1 MAERT
6 EHVQLI
12 TIETNTDSL
21 KTLKQEIK
29 ESTVEMNKL
38 ANGLR
43 LAEEQAEKIGKSK
56 GLDSEEFKKAVA
68 EVEKFKNALTASAKE
83 VAELK
88 DKMDDVTDQ
97 VNSFHP
103 DKKFQGLALAANMGA
118 TALQGVAGAMTAVGV
133 ESGTAAETMAR
144 LQGIMAFTQ
153 AIKDV
158 KGLQGEWEAFTGKSK
173 AAKAALDAQ
182 KKAQEGA
189 TVATK
194 GFGTAFKAI
203 GIGLVIAAIAA
214 LVENWDKVRDALF
227 KVFPALKD
235 MGALFDKVKQVA
247 MGVGNVLLQHIVAPI
262 KAIVKA
268 VQGDFKGAVQEFKNG
283 VDVMKNY
290 QAGANA
296 ELERQKEDQHKEN
309 LQKQI
314 ARNEQNIAVMNAAG
328 KDTYNAEKNNFK
340 LRKEL
345 AAGNQEELDK
355 INQEER
361 VLDAQHSKQLEDQR
375 KQASD
380 KAQQQREQYNEKMKQ
395 LLETERETLKKHE
408 EEINNIID
416 EGTKNVAKSKL
427 DAKSKELF
435 DSNDQ
440 FNKERKVVQDNY
452 NEDLKI
458 LQDQLKRKVI
468 TQEQFNTK
476 VLDLNSKS
484 EQANGVLTEQKNIR
498 DLEITKKYNKQIAD
512 VLDAYGKTEYEK
524 RRAKVVEEFDNLIK
538 VADEAQKKALE
549 DAKNKALNDA
559 DRGEEARK
567 KTVEV
572 ETKYTNTVTDN
583 MPNEFDSVETAIAK
597 EDAIYQAL
605 KAKRDAQFQ
614 EQLIKLG
621 EDQAAIDLLKAQH
634 RQQTEADEQAHS
646 DKKVEIWQQEADR
659 KRELEE
665 LKWQVAET
673 AFGIMEQLAGK
684 NKKLADTAFVLQK
697 ALAIA
702 QIVVSTQKE
711 IAGYWM
717 AASSPV
723 VAAGG
728 PAAVAAA
735 QGVAAGQS
743 VKAKIRAGISIATI
757 AAATL
762 AKFMNKSGGGSE
774 GGSDAPQ
781 IQQAPQIN
789 ATNLNVQP
797 VEVRATNQP
806 DQVIKAYITD
816 KDLKDNEAKSNFLN
830 KLGSI

>member
-68 EVEKFKNALTASAKE
+68 EVEKFKNALTQSAKE

-88 DKMDDVTDQ
+88 DKMDDVADQ

-133 ESGTAAETMAR
+133 ESDTAAETMAR

-158 KGLQGEWEAFTGKSK
+158 KGLQGEWEAFTSKSK
-173 AAKAALDAQ
+173 AAKTALEAQ

-214 LVENWDKVRDALF
+214 LVENWDKVK
-227 KVFPALKD
+227 KVVTDTFPALKD
-235 MGALFDKVKQVA
+235 MSGLFDKLKQVA
-247 MGVGNVLLQHIVAPI
+247 FGVGNVLLQHIVAPI

-268 VQGDFKGAVQEFKNG
+268 IQGDFKGAVQEFKNG
-283 VDVMKNY
+283 VDVVKNY

-296 ELERQKEDQHKEN
+296 ELERQKEDQHKDA
-309 LQKQI
+309 LQKEIERNQDI
-314 ARNEQNIAVMNAAG
+314 IEVMKARGQ
-328 KDTYNAEKNNFK
+328 DTYNQEKKQFERKRELVKDDQDK
-340 LRKEL
+340 LKEL
-345 AAGNQEELDK
+345 NQEEK
-355 INQEER
+355 
-361 VLDAQHSKQLEDQR
+361 VLDASHAKQMQDQR
-375 KQASD
+375 KAAND
-380 KAQQQREQYNEKMKQ
+380 KAQQQREQHNEKMKQ
-395 LLETERETLKKHE
+395 LLEAERETLKKHE
-408 EEINNIID
+408 EEISNIID

-440 FNKERKVVQDNY
+440 FNKERKIVQDNY

-468 TQEQFNTK
+468 TTEQFNTK

-484 EQANGVLTEQKNIR
+484 EQANGVLMEQKNIR
-498 DLEITKKYNKQIAD
+498 DFEITKKYNKQISD
-512 VLDAYGKTEYEK
+512 FLDGYNKTEYEK
-524 RRAKVVEEFDNLIK
+524 RRAKIVEEFDNLIK

-549 DAKNKALNDA
+549 DAKNKALNNA
-559 DRGEEARK
+559 DRGEDARK
-567 KTVEV
+567 FSVTQ
-572 ETKYTNTVTDN
+572 ETNYVNTVTNN
-583 MPNEFDSVETAIAK
+583 MPNEADTVDVALAK

-605 KAKRDAQFQ
+605 KAKKDAQFQ
-614 EQLIKLG
+614 EQLLKLG
-621 EDQAAIDLLKAQH
+621 EDEEAIALLKAQY
-634 RQQTEADEQAHS
+634 RLQDEVDEQAHT
-646 DKKVEIWQQEADR
+646 DKKKEIWEREAQA
-659 KRELEE
+659 KHELEM
-665 LKWQVAET
+665 LKMQAVAT
-673 AFGIMEQLAGK
+673 AFGIAEQFAGK
-684 NKKLADTAFVLQK
+684 NKKLADTMFILQK
-697 ALAIA
+697 AMAIA
-702 QIVVSTQKE
+702 EVVVNTQKE
-711 IAGYWM
+711 IAGYW
-717 AASSPV
+717 ANPTWKLSPD
-723 VAAGG
+723 G
-728 PAAVAAA
+728 
-735 QGVAAGQS
+735 GVAMATAMS
-743 VKAKIRAGISIATI
+743 AKAKIRAGISIATI
-757 AAATL
+757 AAASI
-762 AKFMNKSGGGSE
+762 AKFMSKANSGGE
-774 GGSDAPQ
+774 SDAPQ

-806 DQVIKAYITD
+806 DQIIKAYITD